1 MILAACRE
9 SNSQVD
15 QAAGF
20 ENIMKR
26 MGATNSSTEIAKRK
40 TSANFFTEVPI

>member
-20 ENIMKR
+20 KNIMKR
-26 MGATNSSTEIAKRK
+26 MGGNKLEYRDSK
-40 TSANFFTEVPI
+40 TKNEPVKVFL

>member
-1 MILAACRE
+1 MVWAACRE

-15 QAAGF
+15 QAAEF

-26 MGATNSSTEIAKRK
+26 MDGNKLEYRDSKTEPVKV
-40 TSANFFTEVPI
+40 FL